1 METNI
6 LVKTDNLTN
15 EEWLR
20 WRQKGIGGSDIAPIL
35 GISKWS
41 SAIDIWL
48 SKTNQKHDEVV
59 ENEAM
64 TWGKILEPVIR
75 DRFREVTGK
84 KVIEVHAI
92 LQNTQHPFMIAD
104 IDGLTEDDNGNPA
117 ILECKCV
124 SEYKR
129 SEWETDIPVYYRT
142 QVEHYLAV
150 TGLSIAYV
158 AALIGGNSFVIREV
172 QADKEMQE
180 MLIAVE
186 KDFWRKVVNME
197 RPEPDGSDAC
207 KNLLDSIYKGGINE
221 QIILPDEA
229 IEYLD
234 MYIEATADMDSAKAK
249 QQEASNHLKEIMGD
263 YNTAQ
268 CMGHTI
274 SWKPVTTERLDS
286 KALKEAEPDLYSKY
300 VKTSTSRRFSVR

>member
-1 METNI
+1 
-6 LVKTDNLTN
+6 
-15 EEWLR
+15 
-20 WRQKGIGGSDIAPIL
+20 
-35 GISKWS
+35 
-41 SAIDIWL
+41 
-48 SKTNQKHDEVV
+48 
-59 ENEAM
+59 
-64 TWGKILEPVIR
+64 
-75 DRFREVTGK
+75 
-84 KVIEVHAI
+84 
-92 LQNTQHPFMIAD
+92 
-104 IDGLTEDDNGNPA
+104 
-117 ILECKCV
+117 
-124 SEYKR
+124 
-129 SEWETDIPVYYRT
+129 
-142 QVEHYLAV
+142 
-150 TGLSIAYV
+150 
-158 AALIGGNSFVIREV
+158 
-172 QADKEMQE
+172 